1 MTITSAFSNALSG
14 LTASARMAE
23 IVSSNTAN
31 VMTEGYARRELVLSP
46 LSLGGNGAGVKIEGV
61 SRQVN
66 ETVLQDRRLADAAAG
81 NATTRTEF
89 LARFESAIGDPTDS
103 DSLSARI
110 TQLESALVDAASLPE
125 SEARLA
131 AVVDSA
137 EEIAVQLNAISKDLE
152 TVRTDADH
160 AIADQVDLLNTTLK
174 QIDELNHEILVQ
186 KSTGNDA
193 SALLDQRQSL
203 IDTVSEI
210 VPVRQVTRENYQISL
225 YTTGGAILLD
235 DNPVE
240 VGFTSVNLVTA
251 DMTQDSGVLSGLT
264 IAGMSVSTADD
275 GVLGGG
281 TLGALFAVRDELA
294 PQAQAQI
301 DGLARQLVER
311 FSSSDADSTLAAG
324 DPGLFTD
331 NGGAFD
337 PADEVGLA
345 SRISV
350 NALVVP
356 EEGGE
361 LWRLRDG
368 LGASTQG
375 AVSNAT
381 QLQAL
386 ADTLT
391 ATETPSSSVFS
402 TSKRSISGLA
412 ADILSSASQARQ
424 SAETVESY
432 TVARQETLTEMS
444 LADGVDTD
452 YELQT
457 LLKVEQAYAA
467 NAKVIQAL
475 DELLQRILEI

>member
-14 LTASARMAE
+14 LSASARMAE

-46 LSLGGNGAGVKIEGV
+46 HSLGGNGAGVKIEGV
-61 SRQVN
+61 ARQVN
-66 ETVLQDRRLADAAAG
+66 SVVLQDRRLADAAAG
-81 NATTRTEF
+81 NATVRTDF
-89 LARFESAIGDPTDS
+89 LARFEAQLGDATDS

-110 TQLESALVDAASLPE
+110 TGLESALVEAASLPE

-137 EEIAVQLNAISKDLE
+137 EDIAEQLNSISRDIE
-152 TVRTDADH
+152 EVRTQADH
-160 AIADQVDLLNTTLK
+160 SIADQVELLNTTLK

-186 KSTGNDA
+186 KTSGSDA
-193 SALLDQRQSL
+193 SALEDQRQTL
-203 IDTVSEI
+203 IDTVSGI

-240 VGFTSVNLVTA
+240 IGFTPVNVVTPY
-251 DMTQDSGVLSGLT
+251 MTQEGGQLSGLT
-264 IAGMSVSTADD
+264 IAGMPVSSRDD

-294 PQAQAQI
+294 PAAQQQI
-301 DGLARQLVER
+301 DGFARELVER
-311 FSSSDADSTLAAG
+311 FSSTAADSTLTPG
-324 DPGLFTD
+324 TPGLFTD
-331 NGGAFD
+331 SGSAFD
-337 PADEVGLA
+337 PVDEVGLA
-345 SRISV
+345 SRIGV

-356 EEGGE
+356 EEGGA

-368 LGASTQG
+368 LGAGSAG
-375 AVSNAT
+375 PVSNAT

-386 ADTLT
+386 ADTLS
-391 ATETPSSSVFS
+391 ATQAPASSSFS
-402 TSKRSISGLA
+402 TAQRSMSGLA
-412 ADILSSASQARQ
+412 ADMLSSASQNRQ
-424 SAETVESY
+424 TAEVTESY
-432 TVARQETLTEMS
+432 AIARQETATEMS

-467 NAKVIQAL
+467 NAKVIQTL
-475 DELLQRILEI
+475 DTLLQQILEI

>member
-23 IVSSNTAN
+23 IVSSNTSN

-46 LSLGGNGAGVKIEGV
+46 LSLGGTGAGVKIEGV

-66 ETVLQDRRLADAAAG
+66 EVVLQDLRLADAAAG
-81 NATTRTEF
+81 NATVRADF
-89 LARFESAIGDPTDS
+89 LSRFEALIGDPTDT
-103 DSLSARI
+103 DSLASRVS
-110 TQLESALVDAASLPE
+110 QLETALVDAASLPE

-131 AVVDSA
+131 SVVDA
-137 EEIAVQLNAISKDLE
+137 AVELSDQLNAMSKDLE

-160 AIADQVDLLNTTLK
+160 AIADQVDLLNSTLQ
-174 QIDELNHEILVQ
+174 QIDALNHEILVQ
-186 KSTGNDA
+186 KSSGNDA
-193 SALLDQRQSL
+193 SALFDQRQSL

-210 VPVRQVTRENYQISL
+210 VPVRQVERDNYQISL

-240 VGFTSVNLVTA
+240 VGFTEVNLVTA
-251 DMTQDSGVLSGLT
+251 DMTQASGALSGLT
-264 IAGMSVSTADD
+264 IAGMPVSTRDD

-294 PQAQAQI
+294 PAAQEQI
-301 DGLARQLVER
+301 DGLARELVER
-311 FSSSDADSTLAAG
+311 FSSASADSTISAG

-331 NGGAFD
+331 NGGALD
-337 PADEVGLA
+337 AANEVGLA
-345 SRISV
+345 GRISV

-356 EEGGE
+356 EDGGA

-368 LGASTQG
+368 LGATTQG
-375 AVSNAT
+375 PVSNAA

-386 ADTLT
+386 SDTLT
-391 ATETPSSSVFS
+391 AAQTPSSTVFS
-402 TSKRSISGLA
+402 SSRRSISGLA
-412 ADILSSASQARQ
+412 SDILSSASQARQ

-432 TVARQETLTEMS
+432 TTARQETLTELS

-467 NAKVIQAL
+467 NAKVIQTL
-475 DELLQRILEI
+475 DTLLQQILEI